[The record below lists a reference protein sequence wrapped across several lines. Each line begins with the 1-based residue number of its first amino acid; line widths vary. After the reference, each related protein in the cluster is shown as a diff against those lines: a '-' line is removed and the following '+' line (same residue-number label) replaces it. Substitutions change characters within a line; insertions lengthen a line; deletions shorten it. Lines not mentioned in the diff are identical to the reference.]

1 MNKSE
6 SVAELAK
13 ALCKAQAVIE
23 GAAKDKNN
31 PAFRSKYADLAS
43 CWDAARKPLT
53 DNGLSVMQFPR
64 LTESGVEVETIV
76 LHSSGE
82 FMSETLGIPLG
93 KRDAHGVGAAIT
105 YGRRFG
111 FSALVG
117 ICPEDD
123 DGNGAVG
130 KGKHDEKPEAPR
142 GSAKETMQEVFD
154 ALPPAEQEKMRSRA
168 QAISEIYAAKG
179 IGDAVD
185 HLHGLKLT
193 ADGKMAIWYVL
204 DSAMRSSIKREEE
217 RRRALVAP
225 EAAEAA

>member
-6 SVAELAK
+6 TIAELAK

-23 GAAKDKNN
+23 GAMKDKNN
-31 PAFRSKYADLAS
+31 PAFRSKYADLAA

-123 DGNGAVG
+123 DGNAAVG
-130 KGKHDEKPEAPR
+130 KGKHDDKEAGIASLLEQFAADWEVVFTDCADAAALETEWAKCKAACMKYGDGTQALLAVKPVYAKRYRALKP
-142 GSAKETMQEVFD
+142 AKE
-154 ALPPAEQEKMRSRA
+154 
-168 QAISEIYAAKG
+168 AA
-179 IGDAVD
+179 
-185 HLHGLKLT
+185 
-193 ADGKMAIWYVL
+193 
-204 DSAMRSSIKREEE
+204 
-217 RRRALVAP
+217 
-225 EAAEAA
+225 